1 MAKRKRRI
9 EIPEEVLKFFRKEGK
24 RGGKLGAAMMDPAE
38 RSAIA
43 RKGAEA
49 RWGKPQKRKRR

>member
-1 MAKRKRRI
+1 MKCPHCGADLGPSIQSEGGTARAAKLTK
-9 EIPEEVLKFFRKEGK
+9 
-24 RGGKLGAAMMDPAE
+24 AE

-49 RWGKPQKRKRR
+49 RWKDHTPSAKQDKNCLR